1 MKKVLKISGIIL
13 GVLLVL
19 ALGTYIACPG
29 LITYF
34 RVKKD
39 CPNID
44 DTIGTFSGFN
54 VQAPSDWVPVTV
66 DGVTVRGPED
76 ALYDSDLIP
85 FKKEGEFKVMVI
97 VSEKTSDGF
106 YDEVLKY
113 SEEDYAH
120 FLKKF
125 GGELIMDEYEQVK
138 FLYKL
143 TAKDCLRL
151 RGKDLKI
158 FRDMAVTKD
167 VIANIETL
175 SYCEYDGLKGFLSDY
190 GEGKSIKYQYAL
202 WLFGKEHEYVIRVH
216 SNDEETVYQCLST
229 VKIEEE

>member
-13 GVLLVL
+13 GVLLIFAL
-19 ALGTYIACPG
+19 AVFIICPG

-34 RVKKD
+34 QVKKD
-39 CPNID
+39 CPNINS
-44 DTIGTFSGFN
+44 TIGTFSGFD
-54 VQAPSDWVPVTV
+54 VEAPADWTSVTI

-85 FKKEGEFKVMVI
+85 FKKKGEFTVMVM
-97 VSEKTSDGF
+97 VSEKTSESF
-106 YDEVLKY
+106 YDEAFPY
-113 SEEDYAH
+113 SEADYAH

-125 GGELIMDEYEQVK
+125 DKDIVMDGYEGTK
-138 FLYKL
+138 FLHEL

-158 FRDMAVTKD
+158 FREMAEMKE
-167 VIANIETL
+167 ILANIETL
-175 SYCEYDGLKGFLSDY
+175 SYCEYDGLKGFFSDY
-190 GEGKSIKYQYAL
+190 GEGKSEKYRYAL
-202 WLFGKEHEYVIRVH
+202 WLFGNEHEYVIRVH

-229 VKIEEE
+229 VKIGEK